1 MRQKYAPVR
10 PGGVPGDVSPP
21 DKADGKIENKV
32 RGNARELQDTQRD
45 MKSSPE
51 NIKRMVIKIGTNLL
65 TGRQAFE
72 GHVLEEMVK
81 EVCDIKRSHAMDIV
95 IVSSGAV
102 GCGMQTLGLT
112 KRPVSLPEKQA
123 VAAVGQARLM
133 HYYET
138 LFQAYGDGLTT
149 AQVLLTQADLDSRQN
164 YLNVRNT
171 LNTLFALGSVIPI
184 INENDS
190 TATEEL
196 KFGDNDT
203 LAAKIAAKINASLL
217 IILTDVEGLYD
228 RNPQEEEARLIRDVK
243 KITPD
248 IEAVAGGAG
257 SIAATGGMRTKI
269 QAAKIATAAG
279 VDCVITSG
287 HQKQVLHQVL
297 SGEAPRTR
305 FFPAK
310 VALTH
315 RKRWIAFG
323 RSSSGTVHVDNGAR
337 NALMNHGKSLL
348 SAGVT
353 AVEGKFSAGAAVRV
367 VDESGTLIA
376 RGLVNYD
383 SDALRAIQGKKSAAI
398 AGILGRKDF
407 DEAIHRNNM
416 VVLP

>member
-1 MRQKYAPVR
+1 
-10 PGGVPGDVSPP
+10 
-21 DKADGKIENKV
+21 
-32 RGNARELQDTQRD
+32 

-51 NIKRMVIKIGTNLL
+51 AIKRMVIKIGTNLL
-65 TGRQAFE
+65 TGKRAFE
-72 GHVLEEMVK
+72 GHVMEEVVK
-81 EVCDIKRSHAMDIV
+81 EVCELKRTHAIDIV

-102 GCGMQTLGLT
+102 GCGMQTLGLD

-138 LFQAYGDGLTT
+138 LFQTYGKGLTT

-171 LNTLFALGSVIPI
+171 LNTLFAIGTVIPI

-203 LAAKIAAKINASLL
+203 LAAKIAAKINAGLL
-217 IILTDVEGLYD
+217 VILTDVEGLYD
-228 RNPQEEEARLIRDVK
+228 KNPLEAEAHLISDVEQ
-243 KITPD
+243 ITPD

-287 HQKQVLHQVL
+287 HQKQAIHRVLT
-297 SGEAPRTR
+297 GEAPRTR

-310 VALTH
+310 VALSH

-323 RSSSGTVHVDNGAR
+323 RSTSGTIYVDGGAR
-337 NALMNHGKSLL
+337 NAVINRGKSLL
-348 SAGVT
+348 PAGIT
-353 AVEGKFSAGAAVRV
+353 GIEGKFSAGAAVRV
-367 VDESGTLIA
+367 VDESGALIA

-383 SDALRAIQGKKSAAI
+383 SDSLRAIQGKKSAAI

-416 VVLP
+416 VVLR